1 MSNILILGKPGSG
14 KTTYLSNLY
23 GIYNEKHI
31 FDKNP
36 SQLEDFSIRFDA
48 TDAVSLKQNY
58 KLIKGKKDV
67 QATIAYQDFKCQ
79 LCEGKE
85 SVYKFNLCDNR
96 GGITRQMDWGNH
108 MDWIK
113 KLAEL
118 ISHDTN
124 GADSYSFDAVLFF
137 YDCTEFKESGE
148 LFSDVAQ
155 VKKQLAILDDVA
167 KKADKPV
174 FLIFTKKDMVDREEI
189 NQIDEIFT
197 DAQKSDSYLNKIFL
211 QLNDASPKNRG
222 KIAVPALYILRKL
235 YSKTDNYDYDQED
248 RLRKYCMH
256 ISNL

>member
-31 FDKNP
+31 FDRNP
-36 SQLEDFSIRFDA
+36 AQLGGFSIYFDA
-48 TDAVSLKQNY
+48 TDAASLKQNY
-58 KLIKGKKDV
+58 KLIKNKKDV

-85 SVYKFNLCDNR
+85 PIYKFNLCDNR
-96 GGITRQMDWGNH
+96 GGITRQMDWGSH
-108 MDWIK
+108 MDWIR
-113 KLAEL
+113 KLVDL

-124 GADSYSFDAVLFF
+124 GADGYSFDAVMFF

-148 LFSDVAQ
+148 IFVDIPE
-155 VKKQLAILDDVA
+155 VKKQLAVLSNVA
-167 KKADKPV
+167 KETDKPV
-174 FLIFTKKDMVDREEI
+174 FLIFTKKDKIDKDEI

-197 DAQKSDSYLNKIFL
+197 DAQKNDSYLNKIFL
-211 QLNDASPKNRG
+211 QLNDASPQNRG
-222 KIAVPALYILRKL
+222 KIAVPILYILRKL
-235 YSKTDNYDYDQED
+235 YSKVENYEHETED
-248 RLRKYCMH
+248 RIRQYCMH